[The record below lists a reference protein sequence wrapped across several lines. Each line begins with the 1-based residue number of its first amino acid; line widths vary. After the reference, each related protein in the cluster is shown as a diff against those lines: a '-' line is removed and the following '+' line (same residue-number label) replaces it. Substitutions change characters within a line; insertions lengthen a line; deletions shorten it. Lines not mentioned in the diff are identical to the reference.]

1 MIEIRCMYV
10 HAHVQISLVDGNF
23 FYLSRSDECLWHSPI
38 PSARAG
44 GNEVSDPT
52 ALQQCVHI
60 LTTKVK
66 TNEVPHLQQTDANH
80 SSLRTS
86 SVTACVREGG
96 GRERERERERDWKVH
111 RYLVKVVTHPA
122 WCHSKRLIQQCYSIL
137 TLIHHRS
144 QQPQQQCSKTI
155 RKQQER
161 QIIRTGL

>member
-1 MIEIRCMYV
+1 MIEIRCMDVCMYMHMYRSV
-10 HAHVQISLVDGNF
+10 WWMENF

-66 TNEVPHLQQTDANH
+66 TNEVPHLQQTNANH

-86 SVTACVREGG
+86 SVTACA
-96 GRERERERERDWKVH
+96 RERDWKGH
-111 RYLVKVVTHPA
+111 RYLVKVVTLQR

-137 TLIHHRS
+137 TLVHHRS
-144 QQPQQQCSKTI
+144 QQLRQQCSKTI

-161 QIIRTGL
+161 QIIGTGL